1 MTARILSG
9 PEVARA
15 TLQSIKSELH
25 TVQWTPGLCVIQVG
39 DNPASSIYVGRKSKR
54 AEKLGFFSKTITLPD
69 TISED
74 ALLVELAQCN
84 EDPSIHGILIQLP
97 LPKQIQTQVVLD
109 AIDPRKDVDGFHPIN
124 SGLLSQGRGQL
135 VSCTP
140 QGVMKMIEHYQ
151 LETNGK
157 HAVVIGRS
165 NIVGRPMA
173 QLLEQANCTVT
184 VCHSRTRNL
193 EVILGMADIVVAA
206 VGIPNMVKGEWL
218 KEGAIVFDVGINRL
232 DNGSICGDVDF
243 ATAKQVASWITPVPG
258 GVGPMTITCLMQN
271 TWLAAKAIENE

>member
-109 AIDPRKDVDGFHPIN
+109 AIDPRKDVDGFHPIFRV
-124 SGLLSQGRGQL
+124 LPRRGQL

-140 QGVMKMIEHYQ
+140 QGVMKMIGHYQ

-173 QLLEQANCTVT
+173 QLLEQA
-184 VCHSRTRNL
+184 
-193 EVILGMADIVVAA
+193 AA
-206 VGIPNMVKGEWL
+206 LLQLPFPNTQ
-218 KEGAIVFDVGINRL
+218 
-232 DNGSICGDVDF
+232 S
-243 ATAKQVASWITPVPG
+243 
-258 GVGPMTITCLMQN
+258 
-271 TWLAAKAIENE
+271 